1 MALLKFRAFTKM
13 LKEVKA
19 QKQSESK
26 ANEYKKAYLEKLSQY
41 GVKDAS
47 ELDDEKLSE
56 FLESMKAYRIKQT
69 TGLV

>member
-13 LKEVKA
+13 LKEVKT
-19 QKQSESK
+19 QKASESK
-26 ANEYKKAYLEKLSQY
+26 ATEYKKAYLEKLSGY

-56 FLESMKAYRIKQT
+56 FLESMKAYRNKQT
-69 TGLV
+69 NSLV